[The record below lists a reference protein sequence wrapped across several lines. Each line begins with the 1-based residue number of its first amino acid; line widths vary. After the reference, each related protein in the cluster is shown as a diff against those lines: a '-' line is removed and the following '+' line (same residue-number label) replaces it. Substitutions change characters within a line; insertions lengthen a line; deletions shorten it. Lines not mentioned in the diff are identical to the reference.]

1 MYPKMDFGFS
11 EMGGGTKLEMKCAI
25 CGKPFQTGNALAMYC
40 SKQCKREGEK
50 RRAKAGEKNIKY
62 CKWCGKMFVP
72 NSGTQKFCCPAHV
85 KAAARGKIPPNVIES
100 AKKNKESIEEIVVKA
115 MEMGMSYGEY
125 VGKYQI

>member
-1 MYPKMDFGFS
+1 MDFGFS
-11 EMGGGTKLEMKCAI
+11 EMGGGTKLEKKCVI
-25 CGKPFQTGNALAMYC
+25 CGKPFQPGNALAMYC
-40 SKQCKREGEK
+40 STQCKREGEK
-50 RRAKAGEKNIKY
+50 RREKAGEKNVKY
-62 CKWCGKMFVP
+62 CKWCGKMFWA

-125 VGKYQI
+125 VGKYQV

>member
-1 MYPKMDFGFS
+1 M
-11 EMGGGTKLEMKCAI
+11 
-25 CGKPFQTGNALAMYC
+25 
-40 SKQCKREGEK
+40 QCIVPSKREGEK

-85 KAAARGKIPPNVIES
+85 KAAAKGKIPPNVIES

-125 VGKYQI
+125 VGKYQV